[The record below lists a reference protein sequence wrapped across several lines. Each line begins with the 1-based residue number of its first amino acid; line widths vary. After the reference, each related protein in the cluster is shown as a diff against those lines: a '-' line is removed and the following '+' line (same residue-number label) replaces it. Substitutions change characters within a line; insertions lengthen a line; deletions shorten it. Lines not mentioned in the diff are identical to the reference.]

1 LHPSVAPVAG
11 QTVTPAYG
19 GWYDNPDGTV
29 SVSCGYFNRNDEE
42 VLEIPTGSENFI
54 LSGDPNQGQPTHFQP
69 RRHWGVFALRIPAD
83 YKGETIV
90 WTLKVRGETFS
101 MPANLNADWKID
113 ALDG

>member
-1 LHPSVAPVAG
+1 MVPVAG